1 MLIEDLVKKYTTVN
15 SKGVRKYKYDPKE
28 GELLWRG
35 KKISGNHI
43 MLPKKM
49 NLLKTR
55 ISKKDGGDK
64 IILKKGISFI
74 TINSKP
80 FNATLK
86 VIAPKG
92 LTLNQC
98 LKKCKYLIQFIA
110 MKHWIKDDIGSDTPT
125 LKNYQK
131 LSEFKSY
138 QVYKNYFIVNV

>member
-1 MLIEDLVKKYTTVN
+1 MKIEELVKKFTYVN
-15 SKGVRKYKYDPKE
+15 SKGIRLYKFDSKE
-28 GELLWRG
+28 GELIWRG
-35 KKISGNHI
+35 KKVRGNHV
-43 MLPKKM
+43 LLKQKM
-49 NLLKTR
+49 NLLKTK

-64 IILKKGISFI
+64 IILKKGVCFIS
-74 TINSKP
+74 INTKP
-80 FNATLK
+80 YNATVK
-86 VIAPKG
+86 VLAPKG

-138 QVYKNYFIVNV
+138 QVSKNYFIINV